1 MRAFEGV
8 MSIRA
13 SLILD
18 RRIKKDYES
27 RHWQIGFTL
36 IELVVVITI
45 IGILAA
51 VALPR
56 FVNMQRD
63 ARIAKLNAVRGAVGA
78 SAALIHSAMLS
89 HNGPDTSVCPGTA
102 TIAQNQ
108 LSGSGTVCTEN
119 GIVVTT
125 HGYPAVDAVLNGTG
139 NPGIIGAAGLT
150 SLFNPTAAELLLEG
164 YLVTG
169 VAGSPGVQTISIQSA
184 PTAATCSFTYTE
196 PVAVNAAPVVSS
208 VVITG
213 C

>member
-1 MRAFEGV
+1 MKTTVA
-8 MSIRA
+8 SIIDGHRKLKLTGKRPGA
-13 SLILD
+13 
-18 RRIKKDYES
+18 
-27 RHWQIGFTL
+27 GFTL

-78 SAALIHSAMLS
+78 AAALIHSAMLA
-89 HNGPDTSVCPGTA
+89 HNGPDTSACPGTA
-102 TIAQNQ
+102 IIAQNE

-119 GIVVTT
+119 GIVTT
-125 HGYPAVDAVLNGTG
+125 KHGYPAVDAALSGTG
-139 NPGIIGAAGLT
+139 NPGIIGAAGMT
-150 SLFNPTAAELLLEG
+150 SIFNPTAAELLLEG

-184 PTAATCSFTYTE
+184 PTSSTCSFTYTE
-196 PVAVNAAPVVSS
+196 PLAANAAPVVSA
-208 VVITG
+208 VVTTG